1 MKIGNIELRHGLFL
15 APMAGVTDH
24 AFRALCVSCGAECV
38 TGELISAKGVT
49 YGDKKTDTLAALY
62 PNERPAAIQLFGHE
76 PDILARAAAEIMR
89 FSPDFIDINMG
100 CPVPKLVRN
109 GDGSALMRDPELCER
124 IVYAVCEAADVPVT
138 VKIRKGCDDEAN
150 APEVAKRCEAGGAS
164 AVFVHG
170 RTRAQMYSGRA
181 DREIIARV
189 KDAVSIPVIG
199 NGDVDSV
206 ESYMDMKERTGCD
219 GVMIGRA
226 AEGAPWLFSEITAR
240 LEGRRYAEPDYDAK
254 RRMIIRQLETVI
266 AEKGERGI
274 CEFRHHLLQYCRGFN
289 GSAKLRAEIS
299 RVSTRT
305 SALAAIRTIFS

>member
-62 PNERPAAIQLFGHE
+62 PDERPAAIQLFGHE

-124 IVYAVCEAADVPVT
+124 IVYAVCEAVDVPVT
-138 VKIRKGCDDEAN
+138 VKIRKAAMMKQTPRRSQSAAKPAER
-150 APEVAKRCEAGGAS
+150 APFLSMAERARRCIPA
-164 AVFVHG
+164 G
-170 RTRAQMYSGRA
+170 RT
-181 DREIIARV
+181 
-189 KDAVSIPVIG
+189 
-199 NGDVDSV
+199 
-206 ESYMDMKERTGCD
+206 
-219 GVMIGRA
+219 
-226 AEGAPWLFSEITAR
+226 
-240 LEGRRYAEPDYDAK
+240 AK
-254 RRMIIRQLETVI
+254 
-266 AEKGERGI
+266 
-274 CEFRHHLLQYCRGFN
+274 
-289 GSAKLRAEIS
+289 
-299 RVSTRT
+299 
-305 SALAAIRTIFS
+305 